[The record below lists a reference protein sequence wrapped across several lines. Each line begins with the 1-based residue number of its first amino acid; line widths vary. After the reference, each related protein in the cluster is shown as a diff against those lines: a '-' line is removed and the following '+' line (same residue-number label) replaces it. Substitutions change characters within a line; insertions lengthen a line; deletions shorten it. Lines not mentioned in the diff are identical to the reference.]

1 MFLIVIYC
9 FRCAAKNPGGIQE
22 RNVSLIVS
30 QSFVGGGGI
39 IHGSVQEAWLLIL
52 FVVLGVVLVILLVTI
67 ILWCCICKK
76 RTVARTKGDPMS
88 PNGDISLEGTTAEM
102 EKSLITAVNPVVKP
116 PRQYSVPP
124 SVASGVTEVSEVNRT
139 LLDND
144 SSVFGKLVLCK
155 YNFNNVYFDFV
166 RI

>member
-1 MFLIVIYC
+1 MLF

-22 RNVSLIVS
+22 RNVTLIVS
-30 QSFVGGGGI
+30 SSLGGGLISAGNITETWLFIMLI
-39 IHGSVQEAWLLIL
+39 ILGVILILLIL
-52 FVVLGVVLVILLVTI
+52 VI
-67 ILWCCICKK
+67 ILWCCVCKK
-76 RTVARTKGDPMS
+76 RSLPRTKGDPLS
-88 PNGDISLEGTTAEM
+88 PNGDISLEGTAAEM

-144 SSVFGKLVLCK
+144 SVFGKLL
-155 YNFNNVYFDFV
+155 
-166 RI
+166 